1 MKPLHAFFIAA
12 LLAIGLGWFGLGLVE
27 CGAIFLGVVIAVFA
41 AERVHEAGPGHRSS
55 AWWFAALVLGA
66 CIAAAGAFDLFDVGR
81 DTGLGDWN
89 MGFVLGLVVFGPVA
103 LLLMQVS
110 RSGAKDAE
118 RERAGLTALV
128 IGVVLAEA
136 ILHFLANEWLMGGRV
151 GNVVIAGAVGFGA
164 SALAQIRRGTAPTG
178 PRLLGDL
185 VAATLIATA
194 LVLPTRMIL
203 VPIVLFGVAWGIAVL
218 GVACSRGERV
228 SGAAYRVFK
237 QSAATGTVGAALL
250 CVLTLGAFA
259 PRFDMTVSDAVAAL
273 EDLLPLPQSVFARLV
288 MSDHYLWAGM
298 SEGAGGSDRDPEAII
313 EARRHPVDRWSNI
326 HRAAAARAYLR
337 GETSVGIDFL
347 DQDGV
352 TTVGHVH
359 PGSPAAAAGVKRG
372 WRLANVG
379 WRTRESTRLSFT
391 DLEGEP
397 RDVELPGTGS
407 HPPESWWIVAEHAGR
422 KVGYLYLSAFR
433 RHSLELLSSSIASL
447 KSEGIED
454 LVLDLRYN
462 RGGSLR
468 VAHRLASL
476 MAGPALEGGVFQQV
490 IHNRRY
496 RDRDRTLRFE
506 GHAEALGL
514 KRVFVLATGKTC
526 SASEAVIK
534 GLAPHIEV
542 VTIGGTTCGKPVGFS
557 ALDYWGVSYWVI
569 DFRLRN
575 AADQG
580 DYFEGI
586 APTCPARED
595 LRQALGATD
604 ESLFAEALHYVSTG
618 RCSHGA
624 LQN

>member
-55 AWWFAALVLGA
+55 AWWFATFVLGA

-89 MGFVLGLVVFGPVA
+89 MGFVLGLALFGPVA
-103 LLLMQVS
+103 LVCAGIGRPM
-110 RSGAKDAE
+110 GKAPDG
-118 RERAGLTALV
+118 ERAGLAALV
-128 IGVVLAEA
+128 AGVVLAE
-136 ILHFLANEWLMGGRV
+136 ITLHFLTDTWSTGGRITDAA
-151 GNVVIAGAVGFGA
+151 IAAAVGFGA
-164 SALAQIRRGTAPTG
+164 SVITQIRRGIAPGG

-185 VAATLIATA
+185 AAAALIATG
-194 LVLPTRMIL
+194 LVIPTSMIL
-203 VPIVLFGVAWGIAVL
+203 LPIALFGTAWGIAML
-218 GVACSRGERV
+218 GVAGSRRIRV
-228 SGAAYRVFK
+228 PGAAYREFK
-237 QSAATGTVGAALL
+237 QSAAKGTLAAALL
-250 CVLTLGAFA
+250 CVLGLGALA

-298 SEGAGGSDRDPEAII
+298 SEGTGGSDRDPEAII

-422 KVGYLYLSAFR
+422 RVGYLYLSAFR

-447 KSEGIED
+447 KREGIED

-468 VAHRLASL
+468 VAHQLASL

-575 AADQG
+575 AVEQG

-586 APTCPARED
+586 APTCPVSED

-604 ESLFAEALHYVSTG
+604 ESLFAEALQYISTG
-618 RCSHGA
+618 RCSHA
-624 LQN
+624 A